1 MAQPV
6 AKSKPQD
13 PNPDTPSASSES
25 ELSNSVLD
33 RLRQA
38 EQTLIEQP
46 IHVDMPEAKDIW
58 RDLVEISEKIVS
70 TKQDILSVQSID
82 PDRLPEA
89 GLQLEEVV
97 SATEN
102 ATNTIMEQAERILC
116 AEANDLDTYQSM
128 VTDAVTQIFEACS
141 FQDITGQRITKVVDT
156 LNYIEKRVGH
166 INQTI
171 GLAFQQ
177 SREEKTEADIRREEL
192 LLHGPAREEEKEAEQ
207 GNVISQ
213 DDIDALFD

>member
-13 PNPDTPSASSES
+13 TNPSESSES
-25 ELSNSVLD
+25 GKPNSVLD

-38 EQTLIEQP
+38 EQTLIEKP
-46 IHVDMPEAKDIW
+46 IHVDMPEARDIW

-102 ATNTIMEQAERILC
+102 ATNIIMEQAELILS
-116 AEANDLDTYQSM
+116 AEANDLNTYQSL

-156 LNYIEKRVGH
+156 LNYIEKRIGH

-171 GLAFQQ
+171 GLAYQQ
-177 SREEKTEADIRREEL
+177 AREEKTEADIRREEL
-192 LLHGPAREEEKEAEQ
+192 LLHGPATETEKEAEQ
-207 GNVISQ
+207 SNVISQ